1 MRYLDKRGA
10 LCQSNLTSSFTLR
23 LHSSSGKDDIIIKV
37 ALISQLKSLCYCLP
51 HLNERGAPLGKR
63 DFRVDFLCACIVIAS
78 CPLDQI
84 PEVSRV
90 DRRRSTRSSHTLKTE
105 LAVYKVLR
113 VAGETLWNRLWREVL
128 PCLALLACGAV
139 CWGTWTR
146 MMGLTT
152 WEQFKLTK
160 SGLSCLNLA
169 TRESRAAWGVMV
181 RTL

>member
-1 MRYLDKRGA
+1 MK
-10 LCQSNLTSSFTLR
+10 SFR
-23 LHSSSGKDDIIIKV
+23 N
-37 ALISQLKSLCYCLP
+37 CLP

-105 LAVYKVLR
+105 LAEYKVLR

-146 MMGLTT
+146 MMGL
-152 WEQFKLTK
+152 E
-160 SGLSCLNLA
+160 G
-169 TRESRAAWGVMV
+169 
-181 RTL
+181 